1 MRGLR
6 ARHQWRRRSGHG
18 DTTNIARHLAG
29 FTGASLTAGLALG
42 TTATT
47 ASVVSFLA
55 NGCAVGGAI
64 NAFVH
69 GGNTFA
75 LGAGVASVLGNTDNR
90 SLTLRA
96 PQSTI
101 KLLVDPANGDDGLRI
116 TYATEGAPVFPTV
129 APNTINGSRANSV
142 AAGVFGAT
150 IGGGGVVDPVGGSFP
165 NQVNQQ
171 HGTVSGGRSN
181 SVTGA
186 FGVVGGGL
194 SNTAGSGSNSVS
206 GQTVGGG
213 AENVA
218 SGSRSTV
225 PGGAENR
232 AAGDYSFAA
241 GRRAKADH
249 IGAFVWG
256 DNTAAD
262 VLSTGTDQFVIRAKG
277 GIRLPGA
284 GENQPGNAAKASGTN
299 MFTHVVPTSGPCEST
314 GVASQRTGIDH
325 PLTNGKPDA
334 ILVVTSLG
342 SVTGGASVF
351 PEPVAVYYEPTA
363 QPGGCPTNRWVI
375 FSLGSTT
382 MTAGQRFNVFV
393 INP

>member
-1 MRGLR
+1 M
-6 ARHQWRRRSGHG
+6 
-18 DTTNIARHLAG
+18 
-29 FTGASLTAGLALG
+29 
-42 TTATT
+42 
-47 ASVVSFLA
+47 
-55 NGCAVGGAI
+55 
-64 NAFVH
+64 
-69 GGNTFA
+69 
-75 LGAGVASVLGNTDNR
+75 
-90 SLTLRA
+90 
-96 PQSTI
+96 
-101 KLLVDPANGDDGLRI
+101 RI
-116 TYATEGAPVFPTV
+116 TYGDGGGFGIS
-129 APNTINGSRANSV
+129 PNTVNGSRHNSV
-142 AAGVFGAT
+142 AGGIVGAT
-150 IGGGGVVDPVGGSFP
+150 ISGGGRISSIEANQVTAIFGTVGGGYA
-165 NQVNQQ
+165 NRVGQN
-171 HGTVSGGRSN
+171 
-181 SVTGA
+181 A
-186 FGVVGGGL
+186 VVGGGL
-194 SNTAGSGSNSVS
+194 RNTAGSGSNSVS

-213 AENVA
+213 VDNVA
-218 SGSRSTV
+218 SGARSTV

-241 GRRAKADH
+241 GRLAKADH
-249 IGAFVWG
+249 TGAFVWG

-262 VLSTGTDQFVIRAKG
+262 VLSTGSDQFVIRAKG

-284 GENQPGNAAKASGTN
+284 GENQPGTPAKASGTN

-382 MTAGQRFNVFV
+382 MTVGQRFNVFV